1 MAADEARLSITL
13 TADQRD
19 QLRLLAAQN
28 RTSVGLVVRAM
39 VDHGLDHLTK
49 SLQRAID
56 DEVETDRLRR
66 VETGRAVMARRWHG
80 TSRTKG
86 TKT

>member
-1 MAADEARLSITL
+1 
-13 TADQRD
+13 
-19 QLRLLAAQN
+19 
-28 RTSVGLVVRAM
+28 M

-86 TKT
+86 KKT